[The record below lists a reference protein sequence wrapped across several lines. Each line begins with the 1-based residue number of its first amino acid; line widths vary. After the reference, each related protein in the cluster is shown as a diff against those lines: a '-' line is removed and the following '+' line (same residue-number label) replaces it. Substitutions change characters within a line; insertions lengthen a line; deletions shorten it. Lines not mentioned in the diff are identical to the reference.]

1 MESPRYAT
9 APGAGIKA
17 ESGRGMKI
25 DKRRP
30 YLDGYEHEWFKEC
43 SKREDSREFELGRCY
58 QKHIDEDR
66 RHFRT
71 SDLTV
76 SDLCQWLSNEAIPC
90 IANEGVVW
98 LMHFISLGARTA
110 EYREKVEFVEMEL
123 RAIVEYHCMED
134 MKDRINPESYALME
148 KDLEAAKT
156 FYEIH

>member
-1 MESPRYAT
+1 MYAVRD
-9 APGAGIKA
+9 AGTGIGT

-43 SKREDSREFELGRCY
+43 SKREDSKEFELEQSY
-58 QKHIDEDR
+58 QKTIDIDT
-66 RHFRT
+66 HYFNT
-71 SDLTV
+71 SDLSV
-76 SDLCQWLSNEAIPC
+76 QSLCEWLSNEAFPC

-110 EYREKVEFVEMEL
+110 EVGEKVEFVELEL

-134 MKDRINPESYALME
+134 MKDRINPESYGLME